1 LAKKKCS
8 FAHCIFIFAK
18 QIYKLKEPNF
28 GSVSFITFFL
38 PDSSDTYYKHKT
50 TMKNKNPKQQVN
62 IRIEPEQVIEL
73 KELFAKN
80 DITLS
85 KNYWGRLVL

>member
-28 GSVSFITFFL
+28 GSVSFITFFF
-38 PDSSDTYYKHKT
+38 TG
-50 TMKNKNPKQQVN
+50 Q
-62 IRIEPEQVIEL
+62 
-73 KELFAKN
+73 
-80 DITLS
+80 
-85 KNYWGRLVL
+85 

>member
-1 LAKKKCS
+1 
-8 FAHCIFIFAK
+8 
-18 QIYKLKEPNF
+18 
-28 GSVSFITFFL
+28 
-38 PDSSDTYYKHKT
+38 
-50 TMKNKNPKQQVN
+50 MKNKNPKQQVN